1 MENLHICMYAD
12 HSVQSCTKRLLII
25 ISVLCFSIFTVRVVV
40 RAHLQ
45 LIWIENVLNIAYLRI
60 YESTVR
66 VTLPLVLFKMPT
78 ASSWVTPSKVCPFTA
93 MIWSPR
99 FRRPSSAAAPWA
111 NTRLGHMCVT
121 LQQSDTHFLGSFK
134 TTDNAD
140 IPFQIQSLHR
150 LAGLRAGC
158 RTLPLYWS
166 PVHLVLVLRW

>member
-1 MENLHICMYAD
+1 MYAD

-78 ASSWVTPSKVCPFTA
+78 ASS
-93 MIWSPR
+93 
-99 FRRPSSAAAPWA
+99 
-111 NTRLGHMCVT
+111 
-121 LQQSDTHFLGSFK
+121 
-134 TTDNAD
+134 
-140 IPFQIQSLHR
+140 
-150 LAGLRAGC
+150 
-158 RTLPLYWS
+158 
-166 PVHLVLVLRW
+166 